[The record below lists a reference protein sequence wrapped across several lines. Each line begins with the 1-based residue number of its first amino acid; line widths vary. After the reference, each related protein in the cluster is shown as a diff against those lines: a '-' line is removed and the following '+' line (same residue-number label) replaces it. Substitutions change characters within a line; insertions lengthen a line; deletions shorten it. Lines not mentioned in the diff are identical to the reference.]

1 MAVNKITEAQFDEE
15 VLKSDVPVLVDFFA
29 TWCGPCKMIVP
40 IVEELSNEVDN
51 VKFVSVDVDDA
62 EGLAIRLGISSI
74 PCLILFKNGEEA
86 ARNVGAVSKSKLK
99 EFIS

>member
-29 TWCGPCKMIVP
+29 TWCGPCKMIAP